1 MTGRVLD
8 AAVALIATLLLAR
21 PAVAQDPPVPA
32 SDSVRPEA
40 SDPVRPDPS
49 NSVRPELVE
58 GGTRPHARWT
68 LRDAG
73 LFLAGGALGLGIHE
87 SGHVLFG
94 LVFDANPGV
103 MGISFGPFPFFAITH
118 DPVSPAREYAISSA
132 GFWTQY
138 AASEYLLTRRP
149 DLRRSHAPVAK
160 GVLAFHVLASTAY
173 GLAALGRFGPV
184 ERDTLGMARAARV
197 KEGWIGVLVLGP
209 AALDTWRCFRPG
221 ARWAPWVSR
230 ALKIGSVLLVVRAG
244 R

>member
-1 MTGRVLD
+1 MRGRVLD
-8 AAVALIATLLLAR
+8 AAVALVATLLLAR
-21 PAVAQDPPVPA
+21 PAVAQDRPVPD
-32 SDSVRPEA
+32 SDSVRPELFA
-40 SDPVRPDPS
+40 PFVPS
-49 NSVRPELVE
+49 PSTPSSPAHWR
-58 GGTRPHARWT
+58 

-94 LVFDANPGV
+94 FAFDASPGV

-118 DPVSPAREYAISSA
+118 DPVSPAREYSISSA

-149 DLRRSHAPVAK
+149 DLRRAHAPVAK

-209 AALDTWRCFRPG
+209 AALDTWRYFRPG
-221 ARWAPWVSR
+221 ARWEPWVSR
-230 ALKIGSVLLVVRAG
+230 AVKIGSVLLMLRAAK
-244 R
+244 